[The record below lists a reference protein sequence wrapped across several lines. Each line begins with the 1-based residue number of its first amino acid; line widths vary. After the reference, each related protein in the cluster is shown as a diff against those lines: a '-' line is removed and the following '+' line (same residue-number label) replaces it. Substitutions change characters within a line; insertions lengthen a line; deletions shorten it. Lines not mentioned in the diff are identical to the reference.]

1 MRYGLSGTRLCRD
14 MPLRVLLVDDNVHF
28 LNAAR
33 GLLDGDG
40 MTVIGTATTSAE
52 GLRLAAELQPDVTL
66 VDIDLGDESGFDVVR
81 RLKAADSANTQLV
94 ILTSAYSEEDFTELI
109 QASPAIAFLPK
120 SDLSASAI
128 VESIDRSGRGGVN
141 PMRPETPPEV

>member
-1 MRYGLSGTRLCRD
+1 MRHGLSGTRLAGA

-28 LNAAR
+28 LDAAR

-109 QASPAIAFLPK
+109 QPARPSRFVPK
-120 SDLSASAI
+120 SDLSPGAI
-128 VESIDRSGRGGVN
+128 LELIRRHRIDRD
-141 PMRPETPPEV
+141 PDAT